1 MIESHAMSESPLVS
15 VVLGT
20 YNGAAYLEEQLRSV
34 LAQTW
39 TNLEIIAIDDGST
52 DRTVEILRE
61 YAARDSR
68 IKIIINEQN
77 LGFVRN
83 FEKGCRLS
91 KGKWISLCDQDDYW
105 APEKV
110 EKMAL
115 AIGDYPM
122 IYCDSELCGP
132 DLQPMGTRISDL
144 VHYQSFDDCR
154 QLCVFSRMYGHATLI
169 TRSLFDKASPFR
181 KEIPHDG
188 WLAYHA
194 TLYGGVGYLP
204 EVLVKYRQHAG
215 NVFGVVGGK
224 RKKDGAAQGGGKRT
238 QRAEKKKKELARVR
252 LRMDAYYAACPDT
265 LVPQKRLLRAL
276 VESYH
281 NFSLYNDCKR
291 VALFLANYKLL
302 LAVKNYSTV
311 RKYLFCLKMFVKIK

>member
-1 MIESHAMSESPLVS
+1 MSESPLVS

-20 YNGAAYLEEQLRSV
+20 YNGAVYLEEQLRSV

-39 TNLEIIAIDDGST
+39 SNLEIIAIDDGST
-52 DRTVEILRE
+52 DQTVGILRE

-83 FEKGCRLS
+83 FEKGCSLS
-91 KGKWISLCDQDDYW
+91 KGKWIALCDQDDYW
-105 APEKV
+105 SPEKV
-110 EKMAL
+110 EKMVH

-122 IYCDSELCGP
+122 IYCDSDLCGP

-169 TRSLFDKASPFR
+169 TRTLFDKASPFR

-194 TLYGGVGYLP
+194 TLYGGIRYLP

-224 RKKDGAAQGGGKRT
+224 RKKDSSV
-238 QRAEKKKKELARVR
+238 QRAEKKKRELARIR
-252 LRMDAYYAACPDT
+252 LRMDAYCAACPET

-276 VESYH
+276 VDSYR
-281 NFSLYNDCKR
+281 NFSLYNDCRR
-291 VALFLANYKLL
+291 VGLFLANYKLL

>member
-1 MIESHAMSESPLVS
+1 MIETHAMSESPLVS

-83 FEKGCRLS
+83 FEKGCSLS

-194 TLYGGVGYLP
+194 TLYGGVRYLP

-224 RKKDGAAQGGGKRT
+224 RKKDQAV

-281 NFSLYNDCKR
+281 NFSLYNDCRR

-302 LAVKNYSTV
+302 LVVKNYSTV

>member
-1 MIESHAMSESPLVS
+1 MNDFLSMSESHLVS

-20 YNGAAYLEEQLRSV
+20 YNGAAYLEDQLRSV
-34 LAQTW
+34 QAQTW

-52 DRTVEILRE
+52 DRTVGILRE

-68 IKIIINEQN
+68 IKVIINEQN

-83 FEKGCRLS
+83 FEKGCSLS
-91 KGKWISLCDQDDYW
+91 KGRWIALCDQDDYW
-105 APEKV
+105 LPEKV
-110 EKMAL
+110 EKMVH

-122 IYCDSELCGP
+122 IYCDSDLCGP
-132 DLQPMGTRISDL
+132 ELQPMGTKISDL

-181 KEIPHDG
+181 KEVPHDG

-194 TLYGGVGYLP
+194 TLYGGVKYLP

-224 RKKDGAAQGGGKRT
+224 KKKDGASQGGGKKV

-252 LRMDAYYAACPDT
+252 LRMDAYCAACPET

-276 VESYH
+276 AESYR
-281 NFSLYNDCKR
+281 NFSLYNDCRR

-302 LAVKNYSTV
+302 LAVKKYSTV

>member
-1 MIESHAMSESPLVS
+1 MNDFLSMSESHLVS

-20 YNGAAYLEEQLRSV
+20 YNGAAYLEDQLRSV
-34 LAQTW
+34 QAQTW

-52 DRTVEILRE
+52 DRTVGILRE

-68 IKIIINEQN
+68 IKVIINEQN

-83 FEKGCRLS
+83 FEKGCSLS
-91 KGKWISLCDQDDYW
+91 KGRWIALCDQDDYW
-105 APEKV
+105 LPEKV
-110 EKMAL
+110 EKMVH

-122 IYCDSELCGP
+122 IYCDSDLCGP
-132 DLQPMGTRISDL
+132 ELQPMGTKISDL

-181 KEIPHDG
+181 KEVPHDG

-194 TLYGGVGYLP
+194 TLYGGVKYLP

-224 RKKDGAAQGGGKRT
+224 KKKDGASQGGGKKV

-252 LRMDAYYAACPDT
+252 LRMDAYCAACPET

-276 VESYH
+276 AESYR
-281 NFSLYNDCKR
+281 NFSLYNDCRR

-302 LAVKNYSTV
+302 LAVKKYSTG

>member
-1 MIESHAMSESPLVS
+1 MSESPLVS

-20 YNGAAYLEEQLRSV
+20 YNGEAYLEEQLCSV

-52 DRTVEILRE
+52 DRTVGILRE

-68 IKIIINEQN
+68 IKVIINEQN

-83 FEKGCRLS
+83 FEKGCSLS
-91 KGKWISLCDQDDYW
+91 KGKWIALCDQDDYW
-105 APEKV
+105 LPEKV

-122 IYCDSELCGP
+122 IYCDSDLCGP
-132 DLQPMGTRISDL
+132 DLQPIGTKISDL

-181 KEIPHDG
+181 KEVPHDG

-194 TLYGGVGYLP
+194 TLYGGVEYLP

-224 RKKDGAAQGGGKRT
+224 RKKDGAAQGGGKKA
-238 QRAEKKKKELARVR
+238 QRAEKKKRELARIR
-252 LRMDAYYAACPDT
+252 LRMDAYYAACPDS
-265 LVPQKRLLRAL
+265 LVPQKRLLGAL
-276 VESYH
+276 VGSYR
-281 NFSLYNDCKR
+281 NFSLYNDCRR

-302 LAVKNYSTV
+302 LAVKNYSTI

>member
-1 MIESHAMSESPLVS
+1 MSESPLVS

-20 YNGAAYLEEQLRSV
+20 YNGAVYLEEQLRSL

-52 DRTVEILRE
+52 DQTVGILRE
-61 YAARDSR
+61 YAARDRR

-83 FEKGCRLS
+83 FEKGCSLS
-91 KGKWISLCDQDDYW
+91 KGKWIALCDQDDYW
-105 APEKV
+105 LPEKV
-110 EKMAL
+110 EKMVH

-122 IYCDSELCGP
+122 IYCDSDLCGP

-169 TRSLFDKASPFR
+169 TRVLFDKASPFR

-194 TLYGGVGYLP
+194 TLYGGVSYLP

-224 RKKDGAAQGGGKRT
+224 RKKDEAV

-252 LRMDAYYAACPDT
+252 FRMDAYYAACPDT

-276 VESYH
+276 VESYR
-281 NFSLYNDCKR
+281 NFSLYNDCRR
-291 VALFLANYKLL
+291 VGLFLANYKLL